1 MAIIKTENVI
11 YNYTSQ
17 EGDPV
22 KALDGVSLEIEAGT
36 FVAIIGHNGSGKSTL
51 AKHFNA
57 LLWPEEGKVYIKGMD
72 TLDEELVWEIRRTA
86 GMVFQNP
93 DNQLVASIV
102 EEDVAFGLENLGVPS
117 PEIRLRVDA
126 ALKTVEMEQYTEKAL
141 HILSGGQKQRIAIA
155 GVLAMHPEVI
165 VLDEPTA
172 MLDPSGRR
180 EVMETIKKMNEDE
193 GKTIVLIT
201 HFLEEAMQAQRV
213 IVMHQGKIVM
223 DGTPREV
230 FTKRDALELAGMEA
244 PDMVQLADLLRE
256 DGFDVKPGVMHVQEL
271 AEEIWRLS
279 QKN

>member
-1 MAIIKTENVI
+1 MAIIKTENVV
-11 YNYTSQ
+11 YNYTSH

-22 KALDGVSLEIEAGT
+22 KALDGVSLEIEDGT

-57 LLWPEEGKVYIKGMD
+57 LLWPEEGRVYVKGMD

-102 EEDVAFGLENLGVPS
+102 EEDVAFGLENLGVP
-117 PEIRLRVDA
+117 PLEIRQRVDA
-126 ALKTVEMEQYTEKAL
+126 ALKTVEMEQYTQKAL

-165 VLDEPTA
+165 ILDEPTA

-180 EVMETIKKMNEDE
+180 EVMATIQKMNKEE

-213 IVMHQGKIVM
+213 IVMHRGKIVI

-230 FTKRDALELAGMEA
+230 FTNRDALELAGMEA
-244 PDMVQLADLLRE
+244 PDMVQLADLLRN
-256 DGFDVKPGVMHVQEL
+256 DGFDIRPGVMHVDEL